1 MLEFRTVRYL
11 KADKEFLNFVDKIK
25 LTIKTTEG
33 AILEIKKTN
42 IKTIKPIIY
51 EILDLNLIVY
61 HYACDNLNNKRYYI
75 PKEKKSYTLN
85 QIKEIIRNHH
95 TTQTNQKSLTNSE

>member
-1 MLEFRTVRYL
+1 MLELKTIRHL
-11 KADKEFLNFVDKIK
+11 KADKEFLNFVGEKPPN
-25 LTIKTTEG
+25 IKTTDG

-51 EILDLNLIVY
+51 EIVDLDLTIY

-75 PKEKKSYTLN
+75 PNYKKSYTLN
-85 QIKEIIRNHH
+85 QIKEIIR
-95 TTQTNQKSLTNSE
+95 K